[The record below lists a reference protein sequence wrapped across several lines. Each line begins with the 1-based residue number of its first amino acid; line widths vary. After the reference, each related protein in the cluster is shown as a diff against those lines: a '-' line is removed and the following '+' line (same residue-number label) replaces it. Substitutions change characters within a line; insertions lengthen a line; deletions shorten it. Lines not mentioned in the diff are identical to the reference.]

1 METDAENGESDET
14 KEALAKLSNEILV
27 TPKVEAK
34 IDMKFLPKV
43 TPNGEKLN
51 MFNHTSNLN
60 MTLSPVI
67 LNGAVT
73 ITPKDQ
79 MHHQHNFASN
89 VNEKPWFSILPIGNP
104 IDHQVLSIFF
114 LKQKFLR
121 PCTKD
126 LSFLP
131 FCIH

>member
-1 METDAENGESDET
+1 METDAEENGESDET

-104 IDHQVLSIFF
+104 IDHQVKKEIFWCPS
-114 LKQKFLR
+114 KGR
-121 PCTKD
+121 GIS
-126 LSFLP
+126 SFL
-131 FCIH
+131 ILNR